1 MKYKSLTLQ
10 DIETI
15 RPFYRMIQ
23 SRTCDFTVGGM
34 FMWRD
39 FYKMEYAIEDGT
51 FFSRLRD
58 QNNNIYYNIPISED
72 IHAAICRLITSE
84 GKRLRFST
92 VPEGYLPVFL
102 NCGSDTVI
110 SEQADY
116 FDYLYCAADL
126 ALLKG
131 KKYNGQRNLISQFKR
146 SVDTWSF
153 EMIDNNSINHVKDFF
168 YNTYLPFSKEGPFEQ
183 EENKKVIEVLDNFD
197 TYGMVGGYLIADGKI
212 VGFSINE
219 IVGDTLYTHIEKA
232 DRQYK
237 GAYQMLVNQAAI
249 TFAVDEVSFINR
261 EEDMGDLGLRTSKKS
276 YHPIELLKKYTIEVG

>member
-1 MKYKSLTLQ
+1 
-10 DIETI
+10 
-15 RPFYRMIQ
+15 
-23 SRTCDFTVGGM
+23 
-34 FMWRD
+34 MWRD

-84 GKRLRFST
+84 GKRLRFCT
-92 VPEGYLPVFL
+92 VPEGYLPIFL

-153 EMIDNNSINHVKDFF
+153 EMIDSDSISQVKDFF
-168 YNTYLPFSKEGPFEQ
+168 YNTYLPFSKEGSFEQ

-197 TYGMVGGYLIADGKI
+197 AYGMVGGYLIADGRI
-212 VGFSINE
+212 VGFSANE
-219 IVGDTLYTHIEKA
+219 IVGDTLFTHIEKA

-249 TFAVDEVSFINR
+249 TFATDEVSFINR